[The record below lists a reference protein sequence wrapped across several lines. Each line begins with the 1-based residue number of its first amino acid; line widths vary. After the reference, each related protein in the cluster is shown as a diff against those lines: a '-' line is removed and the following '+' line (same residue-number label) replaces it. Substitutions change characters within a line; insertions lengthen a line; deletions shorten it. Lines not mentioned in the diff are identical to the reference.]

1 MNTPLSVILAAELPD
16 ALSELEK
23 SGTFFLWT
31 FFGHRL
37 DLHAGTKQQSSLLLD
52 LYS

>member
-1 MNTPLSVILAAELPD
+1 MNTPLSVILSADLPD
-16 ALSELEK
+16 ALSEVEK
-23 SGTFFLWT
+23 SGTY

-37 DLHAGTKQQSSLLLD
+37 DLHAGTKQQSSFLLD